1 MFSIEIHH
9 GGKFTKI
16 PGIKY
21 VEGQIRYVDLLDIED
36 FSVKEL
42 DSIMQ
47 KLGYTSPPVIYYH
60 FQIPR
65 CGLEFGLRPLRNGD
79 DILNLAQYIGD
90 NKLIRVYTEHGLD
103 QGTPQPYVGSYMD
116 LILCDSVSK
125 NGSP

>member
-1 MFSIEIHH
+1 MYQMWTIRPSNQNYNSTSIYESNPTMFSIEIHH

-21 VEGQIRYVDLLDIED
+21 VGGQIRYVDLLDIED
-36 FSVKEL
+36 FFVKEL

-65 CGLEFGLRPLRNGD
+65 CGLEFGLRPLRNCD
-79 DILNLAQYIGD
+79 DICNAPFPGY
-90 NKLIRVYTEHGLD
+90 
-103 QGTPQPYVGSYMD
+103 
-116 LILCDSVSK
+116 
-125 NGSP
+125 